1 MVSVLKDVVT
11 VDLAIMLLECILIIG
26 DHASTQSLSRVLL
39 FCYPMDWSPLGSSC
53 MGFPQKEYWSGLS
66 FPSPGNTPGPGTESV
81 FPLAGSSLLLSHFGS
96 PSCWHYFGKMLVS
109 INWYWSLHI
118 PYVVGILFQDIIT
131 RGMHEQQWT
140 LT

>member
-11 VDLAIMLLECILIIG
+11 VDLAIMLLECVLIIG

-81 FPLAGSSLLLSHFGS
+81 FPALLHWQAVL
-96 PSCWHYFGKMLVS
+96 Y
-109 INWYWSLHI
+109 Y
-118 PYVVGILFQDIIT
+118 
-131 RGMHEQQWT
+131 
-140 LT
+140 